1 MALTE
6 EARAKVLSAIAI
18 AGRQEQPPAV
28 VLAEQQTQDKQLDLF

>member
-18 AGRQEQPPAV
+18 AIAGRQEQSPAV
-28 VLAEQQTQDKQLDLF
+28 VLAEQQRQDK